1 MFGPVKAH
9 GFEKILYIEYFQVVV
24 EIGPA
29 SKSIAGLTGA
39 NNGHDAKIKKQKPKI
54 KNLKPKILNKDKF

>member
-1 MFGPVKAH
+1 VKAH

-29 SKSIAGLTGA
+29 SKSFAGLATLTVDMTQKSK
-39 NNGHDAKIKKQKPKI
+39 NKIKKQKSKI
-54 KNLKPKILNKDKF
+54 